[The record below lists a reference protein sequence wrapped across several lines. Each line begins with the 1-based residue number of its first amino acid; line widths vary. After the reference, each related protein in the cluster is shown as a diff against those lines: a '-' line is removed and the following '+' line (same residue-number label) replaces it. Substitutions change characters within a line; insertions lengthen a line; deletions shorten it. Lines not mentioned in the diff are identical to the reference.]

1 MEFTV
6 PLEAKI
12 HIFCQNFRFV
22 FHKSSSVAMTER
34 EGERAKEDRR
44 SLKPI
49 MGRRLGGERAGKIP
63 STNIPPTN
71 NNNTNDNNKT
81 SHI

>member
-44 SLKPI
+44 SLIP
-49 MGRRLGGERAGKIP
+49 MGKRLGGERAKRD
-63 STNIPPTN
+63 TQ
-71 NNNTNDNNKT
+71 
-81 SHI
+81 